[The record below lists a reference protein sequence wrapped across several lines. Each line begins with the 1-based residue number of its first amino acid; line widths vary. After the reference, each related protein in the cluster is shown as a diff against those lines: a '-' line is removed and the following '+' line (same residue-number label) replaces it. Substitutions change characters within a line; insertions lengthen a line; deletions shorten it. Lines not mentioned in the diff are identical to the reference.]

1 MSLNMTLET
10 ANAPQGEIFVPGG
23 KHHRIAGCRYPH
35 KRCNVNSECVGI
47 DDFLVVIYGSVHSAE
62 VSNACRSRP
71 AHVTQFPQ
79 LLCNFFKIPRYIKVT
94 LMDNA

>member
-1 MSLNMTLET
+1 MPLNMALET

-23 KHHRIAGCRYPH
+23 KHHRIAGCQYPH
-35 KRCNVNSECVGI
+35 KRVQRNSECVGI
-47 DDFLVVIYGSVHSAE
+47 DDFLVVIYGSVYSAE

-79 LLCNFFKIPRYIKVT
+79 LLCNFFKIPQYIKVT